1 MKLSIFTVPALI
13 IALTL
18 QLSAQQSYPGL
29 PKLGDLPDYV
39 SEMGKK
45 RKVTN
50 LLLMFLDFHITNEA
64 YAELKKNGFK
74 QSNLPAT
81 IADLKHYGYDVA
93 IPKTA
98 DEYRS
103 KVYPALMD
111 LHAKAGYYGVQIPV
125 GGVSFD
131 ENGML
136 TDTGKALLKQQRE
149 IVEDAGLKP
158 SAVGG
163 SWVPD
168 WNQCIKPH
176 IQAANLLGSKFV
188 YGPFATPFLLFPED
202 VAPGG
207 DSAEWGR
214 NQAAKFAKLLQDE
227 IGPFAAK
234 HGVTI
239 CEEPLQRFE
248 RMPIH
253 LKEATDLALK
263 ADIDQF
269 KVMVD
274 MCHEAADGGGPK
286 VYAGLIDTLFKNGK
300 FQGVHVSPVH
310 RGKLYE
316 SWFNQEYFNDFFG
329 PLFKHGYEGEIS
341 IETFDAIDPVVTPA
355 KINRDPFE
363 HPVGVMINQLVYT
376 TTMLKN
382 VP

>member
-1 MKLSIFTVPALI
+1 
-13 IALTL
+13 
-18 QLSAQQSYPGL
+18 
-29 PKLGDLPDYV
+29 
-39 SEMGKK
+39 
-45 RKVTN
+45 
-50 LLLMFLDFHITNEA
+50 
-64 YAELKKNGFK
+64 
-74 QSNLPAT
+74 
-81 IADLKHYGYDVA
+81 
-93 IPKTA
+93 
-98 DEYRS
+98 
-103 KVYPALMD
+103 
-111 LHAKAGYYGVQIPV
+111 
-125 GGVSFD
+125 VSFD

-136 TDTGKALLKQQRE
+136 TAKGKALVQQQRK
-149 IVEDAGLKP
+149 IVEGAGLKP

-176 IQAANLLGSKFV
+176 IQAAALLGSEFL

-202 VAPGG
+202 TPAGG

-214 NQAAKFAKLLQDE
+214 LQAAKFAELLQDK

-234 HGVTI
+234 HGVVL

-253 LKEATDLALK
+253 LKEATDLALN
-263 ADIDQF
+263 ANIDQF

-286 VYAGLIDTLFKNGK
+286 VYAGLIDKLFKAGK

-329 PLFKHGYEGEIS
+329 PIFKHGYKGEIS

-355 KINRDPFE
+355 KINRDPFK

-382 VP
+382 IK